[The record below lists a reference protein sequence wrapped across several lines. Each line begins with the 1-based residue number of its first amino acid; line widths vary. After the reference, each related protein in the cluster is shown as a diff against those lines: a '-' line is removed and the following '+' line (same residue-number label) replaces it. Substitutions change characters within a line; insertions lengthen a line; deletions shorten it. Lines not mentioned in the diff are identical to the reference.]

1 MRREVTV
8 KVPRHTTARAATARP
23 MRPRDIICSEVSLR
37 VWGDFFSPPET
48 FLFFCVRPLLGDME
62 EDMGESLGSHEGL
75 SASNPVDE
83 MDTGI
88 NEVSSLW
95 MLVVPELAL

>member
-1 MRREVTV
+1 
-8 KVPRHTTARAATARP
+8 
-23 MRPRDIICSEVSLR
+23 
-37 VWGDFFSPPET
+37 
-48 FLFFCVRPLLGDME
+48 ME
-62 EDMGESLGSHEGL
+62 EDMGERLGSHEGL